1 MIPKFIVNNK
11 KKLNNSTKTV
21 PKQVKQTP
29 GAYLENSQTSTI
41 VLFARS
47 G

>member
-1 MIPKFIVNNK
+1 MIPIFIVNNQ

-21 PKQVKQTP
+21 PKQVKQNP
-29 GAYLENSQTSTI
+29 EAYLENSRTSTI